1 MKKLLLCITMM
12 IVILTSAIAQD
23 CIRILPGTQ
32 FLGPGTDG
40 TYTLTINY
48 ETDGNKTLE
57 TVIKCGSTQI
67 FTDCFSVKGIGT
79 KVYNGLTCS
88 SFAGLSAVFTRR
100 TGSCNSATCGP
111 DVLLGGGVLATKI
124 STLYVK
130 KLDKNTVKV
139 FFNVAE
145 DINTTRYDVKLST
158 DGINFKTRAII
169 FPDNTKAGKY
179 EVTIKLYDKDK

>member
-12 IVILTSAIAQD
+12 IVILTSAIAQN

-32 FLGPGTDG
+32 FSGPGTDG
-40 TYTLTINY
+40 KYTLTINY

-57 TVIKCGSTQI
+57 TVINCGSTQI
-67 FTDCFSVKGIGT
+67 FTDCFQVTGTGT
-79 KVYNGLTCS
+79 KVYSGLTCS
-88 SFAGLSAVFTRR
+88 SLAGLSAIFTRR
-100 TGSCNSATCGP
+100 TGSCNSAKCGP
-111 DVLLGGGVLATKI
+111 DVLIGTSDVLATKI

-130 KLDKNTVKV
+130 RLDKNTIKV

-179 EVTIKLYDKDK
+179 EINIKL